1 MKRILILTT
10 VAALTLGGSMTPLS
24 AEPPTGEVKIAPV
37 GVPEETAKLNAQAA
51 IDRSLAWLKTQQ
63 QPDGGWQ
70 KGQEPPAITALVL
83 RSFVQSGKFDATNPD
98 VKRGFDKLLS
108 YQLDNGGIFK
118 DLQGT
123 YNTAIAITAM
133 TAAHHP
139 QFKEP
144 IDKAVGYLKSLQWTD
159 AIAGL
164 PNGGKV
170 DENNP
175 NFGGWGY
182 SKSKGRADGSNLQMA
197 LEALHDS
204 GLKQDDPA
212 YQNAQ
217 KFLSRMQNLSETN
230 DQPWTSNDGGFIYT
244 PGNKGES
251 MAGEYTDS
259 SGRRLLRS
267 YGSMT
272 YAGLKSMIYA
282 GLKKD
287 DPRVKA
293 AWEWIR
299 KNYTVDENP
308 SMRQNDARNAENG
321 LYYYYQTMARAL
333 SVYGE
338 PIITDAQGNKH
349 DWRIDLIQKLA
360 SLQAADG
367 HWQGKERFMEQNPV
381 LATTFATLALEEA
394 LADLKERPAA
404 PK

>member
-1 MKRILILTT
+1 MSRKLILA
-10 VAALTLGGSMTPLS
+10 AALSFTGMLALTSLL
-24 AEPPTGEVKIAPV
+24 AEPPAAVQPD
-37 GVPEETAKLNAQAA
+37 TATTTISKAQVS
-51 IDRSLAWLKTQQ
+51 IDKALAYLKSQQ

-70 KGQEPPAITALVL
+70 KDQQPPAISALVL
-83 RSFVQSGKFDATNPD
+83 RAMLQSGKIDAANPD
-98 VKRGFDKLLS
+98 IKKGFDKLLS

-118 DLQGT
+118 DLLGT
-123 YNTAIAITAM
+123 YNTAIALTAL
-133 TAAHHP
+133 TAANSP
-139 QFKEP
+139 QYKEP
-144 IDKAVGYLKSLQWTD
+144 IEKAVNYLKSLQWTD
-159 AIAGL
+159 GIQGL
-164 PNGGKV
+164 PSGGTV
-170 DENNP
+170 DEKNP
-175 NFGGWGY
+175 NFGGFGY

-212 YQNAQ
+212 YKNAQ
-217 KFLSRMQNLSETN
+217 KFLTRMQNLSETN
-230 DQPWTSNDGGFIYT
+230 DQPWTSNDGGFVYT
-244 PGNKGES
+244 PGNNGES

-282 GLKKD
+282 GLTRD

-308 SMRQNDARNAENG
+308 GMKLNDAKNADNG
-321 LYYYYQTMARAL
+321 LYYYYNTMARAL

-349 DWRIDLIQKLA
+349 DWRIDLITKLTTLQKE
-360 SLQAADG
+360 DG
-367 HWQGKERFMEQNPV
+367 SWQGQQRFMEGNAII
-381 LATTFATLALEEA
+381 ATSFATMALEEA
-394 LADLKERPAA
+394 VADLKAHPN
-404 PK
+404 K